1 MSFYKI
7 LLNPVI
13 FFLIAAFSF
22 ILSIQGFMGKELI
35 LESRYLRA
43 TEEERK
49 KMDKDGLR
57 IQTAVLFAGLGLIS
71 TLNGLAVLFNPA
83 LGYVA
88 AFVGIVFIIYGI
100 VSYYVLKNRE
110 QK

>member
-1 MSFYKI
+1 
-7 LLNPVI
+7 
-13 FFLIAAFSF
+13 
-22 ILSIQGFMGKELI
+22 MGKDLI

-49 KMDKDGLR
+49 KMGKDGLR
-57 IQTAVLFAGLGLIS
+57 IQTAVLFAGLGLVT
-71 TLNGLAVLFNPA
+71 TLNGLAVIFKVSA
-83 LGYVA
+83 LGYGA
-88 AFVGIVFIIYGI
+88 AIVGVVILIYGI